1 MADAEL
7 PPETA
12 VGRVELRVKDLDA
25 VRDFYEDVVG
35 LEVRHAE
42 AGRAALGAGGAELLR
57 LVADPD
63 APERERDET
72 GLFHTAFRVPTRS
85 GLGGALARIER
96 EWDLTGASDHRVSE
110 ALYLSDPEDNGVEVY
125 CDRPRETWPVTDDGR
140 VAMDTRPLDLDDLR
154 AAAGGDDNVPGGTD
168 VGHVHLEV
176 SSIPDAREF
185 YADTLG
191 LGVRQTYGSQAVFV
205 AAGDYHHHVGA
216 NSWNGRSSPPG
227 GRGLE
232 WFELVVPDREALEA
246 VRERV
251 ETADR
256 TATTTDDTLELTDPD
271 GIVVRIRAS
280 GR

>member
-25 VRDFYEDVVG
+25 VRGFYEDVVG

-85 GLGGALARIER
+85 GLGEALARIER

-125 CDRPRETWPVTDDGR
+125 CDRPRETWPVADDGR
-140 VAMDTRPLDLDDLR
+140 VAMDTRPLDLDGLR
-154 AAAGGDDNVPGGTD
+154 AAAAGDDNVPGGTD

-176 SSIPDAREF
+176 SAIPDVKKF
-185 YADTLG
+185 YVDTLG

-205 AAGDYHHHVGA
+205 AAGHYHHHVGA
-216 NSWNGRSSPPG
+216 NTWNGRSSPPG
-227 GRGLE
+227 SGGLE

>member
-25 VRDFYEDVVG
+25 VRGFYEDVVG

-57 LVADPD
+57 LVADQD

-85 GLGGALARIER
+85 GLGEALARIER

-125 CDRPRETWPVTDDGR
+125 CDRPRETWPVADDER

-154 AAAGGDDNVPGGTD
+154 AAATGDDNVPGGTD

-176 SSIPDAREF
+176 SAISEVRKF
-185 YADTLG
+185 YVDTLG

-216 NSWNGRSSPPG
+216 NTWNGRSSPPG
-227 GRGLE
+227 SRGLE